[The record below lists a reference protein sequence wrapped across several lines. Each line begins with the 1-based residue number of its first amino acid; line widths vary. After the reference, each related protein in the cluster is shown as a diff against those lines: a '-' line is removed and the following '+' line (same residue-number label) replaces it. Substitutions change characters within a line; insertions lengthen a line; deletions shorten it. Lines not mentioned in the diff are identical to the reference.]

1 MSENQA
7 DEAKTT
13 AQNNTLTLKN
23 ILVFDPLF
31 PEIGILIIIPILQV
45 NQPPPP
51 RKLLRLNLAQDKRMV
66 MWLEMDID
74 QQLWL
79 QIHWARSL
87 LMLYIRCF
95 FLRLWE
101 VWVGRRRGT
110 VKSQLRLSQIRFTN
124 RHQIKEEL

>member
-1 MSENQA
+1 M
-7 DEAKTT
+7 
-13 AQNNTLTLKN
+13 L
-23 ILVFDPLF
+23 
-31 PEIGILIIIPILQV
+31 
-45 NQPPPP
+45 
-51 RKLLRLNLAQDKRMV
+51 

-79 QIHWARSL
+79 QIHLALSL

-110 VKSQLRLSQIRFTN
+110 VKLQLHLSQIRFTN